1 MTRLLTNLLYC
12 SKKKKDWKKISKRLE
27 NANSSILWAVG
38 LLVFPFA
45 VFSILQNIY
54 NGMVAFVISKKEKA
68 VIYKIFIYCEAMS

>member
-1 MTRLLTNLLYC
+1 M
-12 SKKKKDWKKISKRLE
+12 E

-38 LLVFPFA
+38 LLVFPFV

-68 VIYKIFIYCEAMS
+68 VIYKIFIYCEAMSLKYVGYLKPYWTTQTTNSGIIS